1 MKTTKQTLPTPND
14 NFFDILVKNHINDP
28 NQFPLIDINHECI
41 SMFIAAIDNTGV
53 MMGLVLYCLA
63 KYRKESLLV
72 ENEIKEHISENFSY
86 SDIQKLNYT
95 TMFIKECLRMYSNLK
110 NPTPPHRL
118 F

>member
-1 MKTTKQTLPTPND
+1 
-14 NFFDILVKNHINDP
+14 
-28 NQFPLIDINHECI
+28 
-41 SMFIAAIDNTGV
+41 MFIAAIDNTGV

-63 KYRKESLLV
+63 KYKKESLLV
-72 ENEIKEHISENFSY
+72 ENEIIEHISENFSY
-86 SDIQKLNYT
+86 SDIQKLNYI

>member
-1 MKTTKQTLPTPND
+1 
-14 NFFDILVKNHINDP
+14 
-28 NQFPLIDINHECI
+28 
-41 SMFIAAIDNTGV
+41 MFIAAIDNTGV

-63 KYRKESLLV
+63 KYKKESLLV
-72 ENEIKEHISENFSY
+72 ENEIIEHISENFSY

-110 NPTPPHRL
+110 NPSPPHRL